1 MFIDLDLDF
10 INFQFY
16 FCLTLMS
23 KCANF
28 LALGEV
34 AISVRIYRT
43 KHLKMDEH

>member
-16 FCLTLMS
+16 FYLTLMS

-34 AISVRIYRT
+34 GIALRIYRS
-43 KHLKMDEH
+43 KHLKMDEP